1 MESKN
6 NGNLFAADNEKGG
19 LQMTQVNLSLSHRRL
34 IVAIAL
40 SASFL
45 SVLTQFL
52 LITAFPK
59 IMVEFDINASEVQ
72 WLTIGYMLA
81 LAILIPMTAYLID
94 RFKTRTLMMSAM
106 ILFSFGT
113 LLGLF
118 APSFEMLL
126 VGRIIQGM
134 GSGMMMPLMQTLL
147 FLVYPRE
154 KRGYAMGLAGLVINV
169 APAIGPPIS
178 GVLLNYFQW
187 RSMFLLTLPVAVVI
201 LLLIYL
207 YMRNVTEQRETRID
221 ILSIL
226 LSTVGFGGILY
237 GFNSIES
244 AGVSG
249 ASLVISI
256 SIGVLSLGLFVVRQL
271 RLKTPVLELHVL
283 KVPLFALVTVISI
296 LSFSLLI
303 SIETILPM
311 YVQNAQ
317 QLPALQAGLV
327 VAPGALTL
335 ALMSLFAGTLYDKY
349 GGKIIAIIGFVLLSI
364 STLSYHFFLGLDTS
378 LVIASI
384 LFMLA
389 MAGVAMINMPIMT
402 AGINALPDAL
412 VAHGTAIINTARQF
426 GGSIGLTFIISF
438 ITSTSAGSD
447 TTYSLNFLTGVKTA
461 FFVAFLFAITGLL
474 LSLLLR
480 KEK

>member
-1 MESKN
+1 M
-6 NGNLFAADNEKGG
+6 A
-19 LQMTQVNLSLSHRRL
+19 QVNLSLRHRRL

-40 SASFL
+40 SGSFL

-59 IMVEFDINASEVQ
+59 IMAEFEINASEVQ

-81 LAILIPMTAYLID
+81 LAILIPITAYLID

-106 ILFSFGT
+106 TLFSLGT

-118 APSFEMLL
+118 APSFEVLL
-126 VGRIIQGM
+126 AGRIIQGM

-187 RSMFLLTLPVAVVI
+187 RSLFLLTLPVAAVI
-201 LLLIYL
+201 LLLIYVF
-207 YMRNVTEQRETRID
+207 MRNVTQQRETQID

-226 LSTVGFGGILY
+226 LSTIGFGGILY

-244 AGVSG
+244 TGVSG
-249 ASLVISI
+249 ASTIISI

-271 RLKTPVLELHVL
+271 RLKTPILELRVL

-296 LSFSLLI
+296 FSFSLLI

-317 QLPALQAGLV
+317 QLPALHAGLV
-327 VAPGALTL
+327 VTPGALTL

-349 GGKIIAIIGFVLLSI
+349 GGTIIAIIGFVLLSI
-364 STLSYHFFLGLDTS
+364 STLSYHFFLGLNTS
-378 LVIASI
+378 LVIVSI

-389 MAGVAMINMPIMT
+389 MAGVALINMPIMT

-426 GGSIGLTFIISF
+426 G
-438 ITSTSAGSD
+438 D
-447 TTYSLNFLTGVKTA
+447 Q
-461 FFVAFLFAITGLL
+461 
-474 LSLLLR
+474 
-480 KEK
+480 

>member
-1 MESKN
+1 
-6 NGNLFAADNEKGG
+6 
-19 LQMTQVNLSLSHRRL
+19 MTQANLSLRHRRL

-59 IMVEFDINASEVQ
+59 IMAEFEINASEVQ

-94 RFKTRTLMMSAM
+94 RFKTRTLMMGAM
-106 ILFSFGT
+106 ILFSLGT

-118 APSFEMLL
+118 SLSFEMLL
-126 VGRIIQGM
+126 AGRIIQGV

-187 RSMFLLTLPVAVVI
+187 RSLFLLTLPIAAII

-207 YMRNVTEQRETRID
+207 FMRNVTQQRETEID

-226 LSTVGFGGILY
+226 LSSIGFGGILY
-237 GFNSIES
+237 GFNVIE
-244 AGVSG
+244 ATGVSE
-249 ASLVISI
+249 ASTIISI
-256 SIGVLSLGLFVVRQL
+256 GIGVLSLCLFIIRQL
-271 RLKTPVLELHVL
+271 RLKKPILELRVF
-283 KVPLFALVTVISI
+283 KVPVFALVAIISI
-296 LSFSLLI
+296 MSFSLLI

-311 YVQNAQ
+311 YVQSAQ
-317 QLPALQAGLV
+317 QLSALNAGLV
-327 VAPGALTL
+327 VTPGALTL
-335 ALMSLFAGTLYDKY
+335 ALMSLFAGTLFDKY
-349 GGKIIAIIGFVLLSI
+349 GGKMITIIGFVLLSI
-364 STLSYHFFLGLDTS
+364 STLSYHLILGLNTS
-378 LVIASI
+378 LIIASI

-389 MAGVAMINMPIMT
+389 MAGVALINMPIMT
-402 AGINALPDAL
+402 AGINALPDTL
-412 VAHGTAIINTARQF
+412 VAHGTAIINTVRQF

-438 ITSTSAGSD
+438 ISSEAAESG
-447 TTYSLNFLTGVKTA
+447 TTDAFNFLTGVRTA

-474 LSLLLR
+474 LSLLLK
-480 KEK
+480 KEEKSTR

>member
-1 MESKN
+1 M
-6 NGNLFAADNEKGG
+6 AQA
-19 LQMTQVNLSLSHRRL
+19 NLSLRHRRL

-40 SASFL
+40 SGSFL

-59 IMVEFDINASEVQ
+59 IMAEFEINASEVQ

-94 RFKTRTLMMSAM
+94 KFKTRTLMMSAM
-106 ILFSFGT
+106 ILFSLGT
-113 LLGLF
+113 LIGLF
-118 APSFEMLL
+118 APSFEILL
-126 VGRIIQGM
+126 AGRIIQGM
-134 GSGMMMPLMQTLL
+134 GSGVMMPLMQTLL

-187 RSMFLLTLPVAVVI
+187 RSLFLLTLPVAAVI

-207 YMRNVTEQRETRID
+207 FMRNVTEQRETEID
-221 ILSIL
+221 VLSIL
-226 LSTVGFGGILY
+226 LSSIGFGGILY
-237 GFNSIES
+237 GFNAIE
-244 AGVSG
+244 ATGGSG
-249 ASLVISI
+249 ISTIISI
-256 SIGVLSLGLFVVRQL
+256 SVGVLSLGLFVVRQL
-271 RLKTPVLELHVL
+271 RLKTPILELRVL
-283 KVPLFALVTVISI
+283 KVPVFALITSISI

-317 QLPALQAGLV
+317 QLSALHAGLIV
-327 VAPGALTL
+327 TPGALTL
-335 ALMSLFAGTLYDKY
+335 ALMSLFAGTLFDKY

-364 STLSYHFFLGLDTS
+364 STLSYHFFLGLNTS
-378 LVIASI
+378 LVIAAI

-402 AGINALPDAL
+402 AGINALPDSL

-426 GGSIGLTFIISF
+426 GGAIGLTFIISF
-438 ITSTSAGSD
+438 ITSAAAGSSTTD
-447 TTYSLNFLTGVKTA
+447 TANFLTGVKTA

-474 LSLLLR
+474 LSLFLR